1 MGRLPILGGIE
12 LMAGGYNPCGTVVG
26 GAFAGGIEVA
36 IGRDGG
42 GGATDVG
49 VKTGL
54 AGTGGTKG
62 IGVLDGVDEVGL
74 MPEMEGA
81 DPLEGVIDID

>member
-36 IGRDGG
+36 IGRAGG
-42 GGATDVG
+42 GGATDGG

-81 DPLEGVIDID
+81 DALEGGIDID

>member
-1 MGRLPILGGIE
+1 
-12 LMAGGYNPCGTVVG
+12 MAGGYNPCGTVVG
-26 GAFAGGIEVA
+26 GVFAGGIEVA
-36 IGRDGG
+36 IGRAGG
-42 GGATDVG
+42 GGATDGG

-81 DPLEGVIDID
+81 DALEGGIDID